1 MTINVSEKMIVT
13 LQEAC
18 RAQLANLRYREESLG
33 RNKPR
38 LRRLL
43 VALIADTQEA
53 FDMLQE
59 MGGR

>member
-1 MTINVSEKMIVT
+1 MTINLSEEMIVT

-18 RAQLANLRYREESLG
+18 RAQLANLRHAEQALG
-33 RNKPR
+33 RNKAH

-43 VALIADTQEA
+43 LALIADTQEA
-53 FDMLQE
+53 FDMLHE